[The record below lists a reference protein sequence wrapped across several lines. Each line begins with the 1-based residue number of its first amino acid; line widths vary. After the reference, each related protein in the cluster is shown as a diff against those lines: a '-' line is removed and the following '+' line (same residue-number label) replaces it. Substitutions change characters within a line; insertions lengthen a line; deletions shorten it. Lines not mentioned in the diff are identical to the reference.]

1 MKNMLG
7 NTGNIMDT
15 GSQQREEL
23 SLHEWE
29 NWVMNQVL
37 TTLTQNE
44 MPGVYFNDAVVGEV
58 FQRYLYRPDLY
69 MTKGWSFLGCEGKTF
84 VDFKRFLAPGTISR
98 YMRLLA
104 SLKKDGIVDNFVILY
119 ESTSSLGE
127 NSFQFNKDGYL
138 IISIDAF
145 LKKQSRENTD
155 KNKSVNE
162 LKKYLEKEIEKYNS
176 VSASER
182 NLIADARVAF
192 SQCGVALF
200 LGAGVSMSAGLPAW
214 GALLK
219 KIMTQETK
227 SLEKDFAFVSEQCF
241 NSYIIAAR
249 YIKELLRRNSGGI
262 SETDACLSQ
271 RFKELIRNEL
281 YREKVDMNESSAK
294 YPLIYVIG
302 EMIARNRET
311 KSDKQ
316 NSKPNVDCVIT
327 YNYDTL
333 IEEEL
338 KHRGIEYVSIYENN
352 RGFKGDF
359 PIYHVHGLLPQ
370 DDNEVVDAEI
380 VISEEQYHNSY
391 KEAYNWVTVEQLH
404 ALRSKTCFFIGLS
417 MSDPNLRRLLDLA
430 KDTNG
435 VQRPHY
441 VFLQD
446 QTMSAYYSD
455 ENKKVIE
462 KMMNGFGLNVIW
474 YNEHKE
480 LPGILQQVYSA
491 V

>member
-1 MKNMLG
+1 MNQHNIKNMLVYTSNG
-7 NTGNIMDT
+7 MG
-15 GSQQREEL
+15 GPSRQRKEL
-23 SLHEWE
+23 SPHEWE

-37 TTLTQNE
+37 TTLTQKE
-44 MPGVYFNDAVVGEV
+44 MSGVYFNDAVVGEV
-58 FQRYLYRPDLY
+58 FQMYLYRPDLY
-69 MTKGWSFLGCEGKTF
+69 MTNGWSFLGCEGKTF

-98 YMRLLA
+98 YMRLHA
-104 SLKKDGIVDNFVILY
+104 SLKKDGIIDNFVILY
-119 ESTSSLGE
+119 ESTSVLEEDSY
-127 NSFQFNKDGYL
+127 QINKDGYL
-138 IISIDAF
+138 IVSIDAF

-155 KNKSVNE
+155 KNKSAGDF
-162 LKKYLEKEIEKYNS
+162 KKYLEKEIEKYNS
-176 VSASER
+176 TSGSER
-182 NLIADARVAF
+182 SLIEDARAAF
-192 SQCGVALF
+192 SQGGVTLF

-214 GALLK
+214 GTLLK
-219 KIMTQETK
+219 RIMNQEIK
-227 SLEKDFAFVSEQCF
+227 SLEKDFDFVSEQCF

-249 YIKELLRRNSGGI
+249 YIKELLRRNSGGT
-262 SETDACLSQ
+262 SETDACLSH
-271 RFKELIRNEL
+271 RFNELIRNEL
-281 YREKVDMNESSAK
+281 YREKVDMNESSVK
-294 YPLIYVIG
+294 YPLLHVIG
-302 EMIARNRET
+302 EMIAKNRE
-311 KSDKQ
+311 Q
-316 NSKPNVDCVIT
+316 NSKQNVDCVIT

-338 KHRGIEYVSIYENN
+338 KHRGIEYVSIYEDN
-352 RGFKGDF
+352 RGLKGDF

-370 DDNEVVDAEI
+370 DDTEVIDAEI

-435 VQRPHY
+435 DQRPHY

-446 QTMSAYYSD
+446 QTMSEFYSD
-455 ENKKVIE
+455 KSRKVIE